1 VDGDPEKAARKVA
14 AASVVELRTVRQAK
28 AAAAVQKAAAE
39 RPAMRAGAKR
49 TAATMGPVIAALRSP
64 EGATLALCTQL
75 ACWSAPF
82 LLRNLHIAARK
93 RGATISHTGDGEARR
108 YRLTGG
114 EG

>member
-64 EGATLALCTQL
+64 EGPRWRCAHSLPVGPRRSCFAICTLLPG
-75 ACWSAPF
+75 S
-82 LLRNLHIAARK
+82 AAR
-93 RGATISHTGDGEARR
+93 RSPIPATARPAATG
-108 YRLTGG
+108 
-114 EG
+114 